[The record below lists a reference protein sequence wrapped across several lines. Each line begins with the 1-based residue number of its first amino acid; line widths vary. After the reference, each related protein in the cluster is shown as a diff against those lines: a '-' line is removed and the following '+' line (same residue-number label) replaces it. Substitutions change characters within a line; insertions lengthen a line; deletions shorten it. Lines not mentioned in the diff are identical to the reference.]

1 MNRLRPFF
9 FGLIAALL
17 ACAPSL
23 TEARAP
29 NSITLGIALEPPNLD
44 PSATSAEA
52 TQDVVYANVYEG
64 LTRIG
69 EDGTVQP
76 ALATHWDVSA
86 DGLHYRFH
94 LRSGVRF
101 HDGSPFSA
109 LDVVFSLD
117 RARRSGSTNPL
128 HDLLAPIHSISAV
141 DASTIDIDL
150 SRPCASL
157 LTILGWGNLVV
168 MSPASAST
176 AAIKPVG
183 TGPFRF
189 LTWRKGDAIVL
200 GRNADYW
207 GPAARLEQVTFR
219 VIADPSAALAALQ
232 AGDVDGFSNF
242 PAPEAIDALSKN
254 PRLTVAIGS
263 TEGETLLAINNA
275 RPPFNDVRVR
285 RALAMAVDRHAVIA
299 GAMNDFGTPIGSHF
313 APHNPDYVDL
323 TGRYPHDIAAAR
335 ALLAEAG
342 VAEGQ
347 TFTLR
352 LPPPTYARRSGE
364 IIAAQLKAIGL
375 SIRIENVEWAQ
386 WLDQVFT
393 RHDYDLTIV
402 SHTEPMDFDIYS
414 RKNYYFG
421 YHEPAYDALVQ
432 QLESTSDTKRR
443 HALLV
448 AIQRK
453 IADDCV
459 NVFLFELPKLGVWRR
474 DLHGLWRE
482 APIQA
487 IDVTAAYL
495 DASTP
500 GAAETPRRPGGGNIV
515 VTVGALLLGA
525 VGFALRKH
533 LSARLLVRR
542 MTVLAGTL
550 FAASALIFIL
560 TTLLPGDLATYML
573 GVHATP
579 EALASLRESYGLDR
593 SVVQQ
598 YGEWLYGLL
607 RGDLGVS
614 YTYHTPVADLLIERA
629 AVSVPLAALALGG
642 STLIALLMALLGARF
657 RNRWIDRSIG
667 IATQLGV
674 SIPGFWLGMLL
685 ISWLAI
691 GHGLFPA
698 GGFPGW
704 SSGLTPALMALT
716 LPALSLAIPQGCLL
730 ARILRTALDEALD
743 SDYVRTAR
751 AKGVSAGGILVRH
764 ALPNSL
770 LPTLTV
776 LGMQF
781 AFLLS
786 GAIVV
791 ETVFGLPGLGRLLFQ
806 ATAQRDLIVVRSV
819 TVVIVAVIVLI
830 NFVVEALYGAADP
843 RLRPERRA

>member
-1 MNRLRPFF
+1 MKRFRRFF
-9 FGLIAALL
+9 PGLIAALL
-17 ACAPSL
+17 ACAPTFCQANVPS
-23 TEARAP
+23 R
-29 NSITLGIALEPPNLD
+29 ITLGIALEPPNLD

-52 TQDVVYANVYEG
+52 TQDIVYANVYEG

-76 ALATHWDVSA
+76 ALATHWDISA
-86 DGLHYRFH
+86 DRLHYRFH

-101 HDGSPFSA
+101 HDGAPFNA
-109 LDVVFSLD
+109 LDVTFSLD
-117 RARRSGSTNPL
+117 RARRAGSTNPL
-128 HDLLAPIHSISAV
+128 HDLLAPIRSVSAV
-141 DASTIDIDL
+141 DSSTVDIDL

-168 MSPASAST
+168 MSPSSAST
-176 AAIKPVG
+176 AAITPVG

-200 GRNADYW
+200 RRNADYW

-219 VIADPSAALAALQ
+219 IIPDPSAALAALQ

-242 PAPEAIDALSKN
+242 PAPEAIDTLSKN
-254 PRLTVAIGS
+254 PRLSVNIGS

-275 RPPFNDVRVR
+275 RPPFNDIRVR
-285 RALAMAVDRHAVIA
+285 RALAMAVDRRAVIA
-299 GAMNDFGTPIGSHF
+299 GAMSGFGTPIGSHF
-313 APHNPDYVDL
+313 APHNPDYIDL

-335 ALLAEAG
+335 ALLAAAG
-342 VAEGQ
+342 VPEGH
-347 TFTLR
+347 TVTLR

-364 IIAAQLKAIGL
+364 IIAAELQAIGL
-375 SIRIENVEWAQ
+375 SVRIENVEWAQ

-421 YHEPAYDALVQ
+421 YHEPAYDALVEK
-432 QLESTSDTKRR
+432 LESTSDPVGR
-443 HALLV
+443 HDLLL

-453 IADDCV
+453 LADDCV
-459 NVFLFELPKLGVWRR
+459 NVFLFELPKLGVWRH

-482 APIQA
+482 APLQA
-487 IDVTAAYL
+487 IDVTGAYL
-495 DASTP
+495 DGSDNIGADATQRST
-500 GAAETPRRPGGGNIV
+500 GGYRVMVG
-515 VTVGALLLGA
+515 GALLLG
-525 VGFALRKH
+525 VGMLALRRQ
-533 LSARLLVRR
+533 LTPRYVVQRLGILGVTLISASL
-542 MTVLAGTL
+542 
-550 FAASALIFIL
+550 LIFIL
-560 TTLLPGDLATYML
+560 TTLLPGDVATYML

-593 SVVQQ
+593 SIPRQ
-598 YGEWLYGLL
+598 YAEWLYGMLH
-607 RGDLGVS
+607 GDLGVS
-614 YTYHTPVADLLIERA
+614 YTYRTPVVDLLVERA
-629 AVSVPLAALALGG
+629 GVSAPLAALALAG
-642 STLIALLMALLGARF
+642 SMVIALLLALIGARF
-657 RNRWIDRSIG
+657 RHRWIDRSIG
-667 IATQLGV
+667 FATQLGV
-674 SIPGFWLGMLL
+674 AIPGFWLGILL

-691 GHGLFPA
+691 GQGLFPA

-704 SSGLTPALMALT
+704 ASGAVPALAALT

-730 ARILRTALDEALD
+730 ARILRTALDTALD

-751 AKGVSAGGILVRH
+751 AKGVGVGRILIRH

-806 ATAQRDLIVVRSV
+806 ATNQRDLIVVRSL
-819 TVVIVAVIVLI
+819 TVVIVAAIVVI
-830 NFVVEALYGAADP
+830 NFIVEVLYRAADP
-843 RLRPERRA
+843 RLRLEHRG